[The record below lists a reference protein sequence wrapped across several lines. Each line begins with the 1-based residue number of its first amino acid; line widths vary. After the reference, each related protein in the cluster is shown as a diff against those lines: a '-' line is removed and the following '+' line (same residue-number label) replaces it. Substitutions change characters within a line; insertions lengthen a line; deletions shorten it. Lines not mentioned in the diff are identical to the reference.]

1 MFVKI
6 FMKLFSLVACFI
18 FISPS
23 TYWLVKKEKGF
34 SIHYKTQDTK
44 NISAYNSFIKKG
56 MNEVKAFFSSG
67 YKNEFA
73 VYVHPDRNSLDSTW
87 QHDWKMPDFKS
98 ECWMV
103 ASGIADRLDVL
114 SPVQW
119 ALQSCEHDYTNKPE
133 TQRLIT
139 HELVHVFHAQFN
151 KSKDFSETEN
161 LDWFVEGLATYASGQ
176 LTKEKITQLK
186 KAINENKIPSSLND
200 FWKGKM
206 RYQLSGSIVMYI
218 DKTYGRKKLISLF
231 PFTKKSEVLFALNI
245 TEEKLLVDWK
255 NFMLI

>member
-1 MFVKI
+1 
-6 FMKLFSLVACFI
+6 
-18 FISPS
+18 
-23 TYWLVKKEKGF
+23 
-34 SIHYKTQDTK
+34 
-44 NISAYNSFIKKG
+44 
-56 MNEVKAFFSSG
+56 MNWG
-67 YKNEFA
+67 
-73 VYVHPDRNSLDSTW
+73 
-87 QHDWKMPDFKS
+87 
-98 ECWMV
+98 
-103 ASGIADRLDVL
+103 
-114 SPVQW
+114 
-119 ALQSCEHDYTNKPE
+119 
-133 TQRLIT
+133 
-139 HELVHVFHAQFN
+139 HVFHAQFN